1 MTRTLLIVHNRTFTL
16 QLEHWATAAPSLC
29 SLTGWST
36 EGVWVILQCD
46 CGMRRM
52 SFYGVL
58 FTLAT
63 TVKLLTAAN

>member
-1 MTRTLLIVHNRTFTL
+1 MHTHT
-16 QLEHWATAAPSLC
+16 ES
-29 SLTGWST
+29 S
-36 EGVWVILQCD
+36 EGVLVVFQCD